1 MTDAVVIAIDGPSG
15 AGKGTVARQLASVFN
30 CQHID
35 TGAMYRAVA
44 WRAIQDGCS
53 FDDEVALANI
63 AENADFDF
71 NGAKVAMDGHD
82 VTDLIRTPE
91 MDAAAAKVAR
101 LSKVRSALVRRQRA
115 LADGGRVVME
125 GRDIGTF
132 VFPDAEV
139 KIYLDASPEER
150 AARRAHDPAHQL
162 PSNMRVEEVA
172 DALKARDHLD
182 RTRAASPLKQAP
194 DAVLVETTGIPV
206 DEVIEQ
212 VVRIVSR
219 KLDL

>member
-1 MTDAVVIAIDGPSG
+1 MTNAMVIAIDGPAG
-15 AGKGTVARQLASVFN
+15 AGKGTVARRLASVFN

-44 WRAIQDGCS
+44 WKAIQDGCS
-53 FDDEVALANI
+53 FDDEVALVNI
-63 AENADFDF
+63 AENAYFDF

-101 LSKVRSALVRRQRA
+101 LSKVRAALVRRQRA

>member
-15 AGKGTVARQLASVFN
+15 AGNGTVARQLASVFN

-91 MDAAAAKVAR
+91 MDAAAARVAR
-101 LSKVRSALVRRQRA
+101 LSKVRAALVRRQRA

-125 GRDIGTF
+125 GRDIGTS

-150 AARRAHDPAHQL
+150 AARRAHDPAHRL
-162 PSNMRVEEVA
+162 PSNVRVEEVA

-194 DAVLVETTGIPV
+194 DAVLVETTGTPV

>member
-44 WRAIQDGCS
+44 WKAIQDGCS

-101 LSKVRSALVRRQRA
+101 LSKVRAALVRRQRA

>member
-1 MTDAVVIAIDGPSG
+1 
-15 AGKGTVARQLASVFN
+15 
-30 CQHID
+30 
-35 TGAMYRAVA
+35 MYRAVA

-63 AENADFDF
+63 AENAYFDF

-101 LSKVRSALVRRQRA
+101 LSKVRAALVRRQRA

-150 AARRAHDPAHQL
+150 AARRAHQL

-194 DAVLVETTGIPV
+194 DAVLVETTGTSV

-212 VVRIVSR
+212 VVLIVSR

>member
-15 AGKGTVARQLASVFN
+15 AGKGTVARQLASVLN

-63 AENADFDF
+63 AENAYFDF
-71 NGAKVAMDGHD
+71 NGVKVAMDGHD

-101 LSKVRSALVRRQRA
+101 LSKVRAALVRRQRA

-125 GRDIGTF
+125 GRDIGTS

-139 KIYLDASPEER
+139 KIYLDAAPEER
-150 AARRAHDPAHQL
+150 AARRAHDQAHQL
-162 PSNMRVEEVA
+162 PSNVRVEEVA

-182 RTRAASPLKQAP
+182 RTRAVSPLKQAP
-194 DAVLVETTGIPV
+194 DAVLVETTNTPV
-206 DEVIEQ
+206 DKVIEQ

>member
-1 MTDAVVIAIDGPSG
+1 
-15 AGKGTVARQLASVFN
+15 
-30 CQHID
+30 
-35 TGAMYRAVA
+35 
-44 WRAIQDGCS
+44 
-53 FDDEVALANI
+53 
-63 AENADFDF
+63 
-71 NGAKVAMDGHD
+71 
-82 VTDLIRTPE
+82 
-91 MDAAAAKVAR
+91 
-101 LSKVRSALVRRQRA
+101 
-115 LADGGRVVME
+115 ME

>member
-63 AENADFDF
+63 AENAYFDF
-71 NGAKVAMDGHD
+71 NGVKVAMDGHD

-91 MDAAAAKVAR
+91 MDAAAARVAR
-101 LSKVRSALVRRQRA
+101 LSKVRAALVRRQRA

-125 GRDIGTF
+125 GRDIGTS

-150 AARRAHDPAHQL
+150 AERRAHDPAHRL
-162 PSNMRVEEVA
+162 PSNVCLEEVA

-194 DAVLVETTGIPV
+194 DAVLVETTGTPV